1 MTSGKGNLLIGSI
14 CSCPIK
20 AITKLLRLSSNN
32 ECSKQQRGGGESI
45 VDKGSISQIFSVD
58 PSLQESSIAPM
69 SSMVLSSE
77 PSFLLSE
84 SDSMIGYGTET
95 AMTLAQDDDSPR
107 DDKISK
113 GSDEEMLRPNNL
125 DLTSFDGQGRLG
137 ALPMGNC
144 DDSRVESIVI
154 ATFDDRSSSA
164 DDDTNGEAPIKRKK
178 YPVTP
183 HVKLSNVTDFSSPGV
198 FKKIGQLPNSVLAL
212 RRGLVKERVR
222 SLNKFNKEEEEEEE
236 KL

>member
-1 MTSGKGNLLIGSI
+1 MTSSKGNLLIGSI

-32 ECSKQQRGGGESI
+32 ECSNQQRGGESF

-144 DDSRVESIVI
+144 DDSRVVESIVI

-164 DDDTNGEAPIKRKK
+164 DDDTNGEAIKRKK

-183 HVKLSNVTDFSSPGV
+183 HVKLSNATDFSSPGV

-222 SLNKFNKEEEEEEE
+222 SLNKFNKEEE
-236 KL
+236 KS

>member
-1 MTSGKGNLLIGSI
+1 MTSSKGKGNKLIGSI

-32 ECSKQQRGGGESI
+32 DCSKQQQRGGGESI

-84 SDSMIGYGTET
+84 SGSMIGYGTET
-95 AMTLAQDDDSPR
+95 AMTLAQDDDSPHG
-107 DDKISK
+107 DKI
-113 GSDEEMLRPNNL
+113 EEILRPNNL
-125 DLTSFDGQGRLG
+125 DLTSFDGGRLG

-154 ATFDDRSSSA
+154 AAFDDRSSSA
-164 DDDTNGEAPIKRKK
+164 GDGTNGEVIKRKK

-183 HVKLSNVTDFSSPGV
+183 HVKLSNATDFSSPGV

-222 SLNKFNKEEEEEEE
+222 SLNKFNKEEEKKSI

>member
-1 MTSGKGNLLIGSI
+1 MTPGKGNLLIGSI

-45 VDKGSISQIFSVD
+45 VDKGSIIFSID

-113 GSDEEMLRPNNL
+113 GSNEELLLPNNL

-154 ATFDDRSSSA
+154 ATFDERSSSV
-164 DDDTNGEAPIKRKK
+164 DDDTNGEAMKRKK

-183 HVKLSNVTDFSSPGV
+183 HVKLSNAKDFSSPGV

-222 SLNKFNKEEEEEEE
+222 SLNKFNKEE
-236 KL
+236 KS